1 MKKRQ
6 YIHPQIEIVV
16 LTDCNELL
24 SGSAEAGAGGMGD
37 GESKPPGE
45 NNPDLSKQ
53 SSFSIFDD
61 PEDIYDIEDIN
72 VFDGY

>member
-6 YIHPQIEIVV
+6 YIHPQIEIVA

-24 SGSAEAGAGGMGD
+24 SGSAWVDKPGFRPGD
-37 GESKPPGE
+37 GSTG
-45 NNPDLSKQ
+45 NPTTPLGSKQ

-61 PEDIYDIEDIN
+61 ADDIYYLEE
-72 VFDGY
+72 Y

>member
-6 YIHPQIEIVV
+6 YIHPQIEILA

-24 SGSAEAGAGGMGD
+24 SGSAGVEGDKVGGGKNEI
-37 GESKPPGE
+37 GNPNAPPS
-45 NNPDLSKQ
+45 SKQ

-61 PEDIYDIEDIN
+61 ADDIYYLEE
-72 VFDGY
+72 Y

>member
-6 YIHPQIEIVV
+6 YIHPQIEILA

-24 SGSAEAGAGGMGD
+24 SGSAGGQAGGIGAGKD
-37 GESKPPGE
+37 EEKNPITPPS
-45 NNPDLSKQ
+45 SKQ

-61 PEDIYDIEDIN
+61 ADDIYYLEE
-72 VFDGY
+72 Y

>member
-6 YIHPQIEIVV
+6 YIHPQIEILA

-24 SGSAEAGAGGMGD
+24 SGTVLSGGEDMEN
-37 GESKPPGE
+37 GESKPD
-45 NNPDLSKQ
+45 NPDFSQQ

>member
-6 YIHPQIEIVV
+6 YIHPQIEIVA

-24 SGSAEAGAGGMGD
+24 SGSLLGGGEDVGSGD
-37 GESKPPGE
+37 GGGNPPT
-45 NNPDLSKQ
+45 PPFPTKSSKQ

-61 PEDIYDIEDIN
+61 ADDIYYLEE
-72 VFDGY
+72 Y

>member
-24 SGSAEAGAGGMGD
+24 SGSVGGQTGDMGAGKD
-37 GESKPPGE
+37 EDKNPNTPPS
-45 NNPDLSKQ
+45 SKQ

-61 PEDIYDIEDIN
+61 ADDIYYLEE
-72 VFDGY
+72 Y

>member
-6 YIHPQIEIVV
+6 YIHPQIEILA

-24 SGSAEAGAGGMGD
+24 SGSAGGEGENAGD
-37 GESKPPGE
+37 GDGSGG
-45 NNPDLSKQ
+45 NHDFSRQ

-61 PEDIYDIEDIN
+61 ADDIYYLEE
-72 VFDGY
+72 Y

>member
-6 YIHPQIEIVV
+6 YIHPQIEILA

-24 SGSAEAGAGGMGD
+24 SGTVGGQTGGFGAGKD
-37 GESKPPGE
+37 EDE
-45 NNPDLSKQ
+45 NNPNTPPSSKQ

-61 PEDIYDIEDIN
+61 VDDIYYLEE
-72 VFDGY
+72 Y

>member
-24 SGSAEAGAGGMGD
+24 SGSVLLDNPNVPPDD
-37 GESKPPGE
+37 GEGGKGE
-45 NNPDLSKQ
+45 VNPELSKQ

-61 PEDIYDIEDIN
+61 ADDIYNLEE
-72 VFDGY
+72 Y

>member
-6 YIHPQIEIVV
+6 YIHPQIEILA

-24 SGSAEAGAGGMGD
+24 SGSAGVEGEDVGGD
-37 GESKPPGE
+37 GRNPTAPPS
-45 NNPDLSKQ
+45 SKQ

-61 PEDIYDIEDIN
+61 ADDIYYLEE
-72 VFDGY
+72 Y